1 MKYECWSEGEEK
13 RNEIKEN
20 KIYPESKKVSEDT
33 KTDGDDHQLK

>member
-20 KIYPESKKVSEDT
+20 KIYSESKKVLEDI
-33 KTDGDDHQLK
+33 KIDGVDY